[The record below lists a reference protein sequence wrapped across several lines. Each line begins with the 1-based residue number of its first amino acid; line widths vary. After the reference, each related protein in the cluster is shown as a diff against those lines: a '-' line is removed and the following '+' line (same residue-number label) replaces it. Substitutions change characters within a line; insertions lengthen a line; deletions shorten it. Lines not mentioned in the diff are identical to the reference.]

1 MSMNPDLTRARE
13 LLPAELMRE
22 INKQPFTVRGWR
34 ILERWAFNSP
44 TQLEALAKQGTIIFI
59 NRLLDQQQIEHAAL
73 VSALNAGQT
82 HLAQHEVLELAGV
95 STELA

>member
-1 MSMNPDLTRARE
+1 MNPDLTRARE

-82 HLAQHEVLELAGV
+82 HLAQHEALELAGV